1 MRNGIYR
8 LALVGVALVASA
20 CAGTKWVN
28 TWTEPAAAGRA
39 PLKKVLVIGMSA
51 DLANRKAFEDA
62 MVSALQGHKL
72 QATQSMQ
79 VLPEGQVS
87 EDVLRAKVKE
97 GGYDGVLITRLVSVD
112 EQTDYVPPTGGV
124 VAGGY
129 GWGPYWSGYGGWY
142 STVYSPGYLVNT
154 TVVRLQT
161 RLWVAEGEG
170 KPVWTGVSE
179 SVDPTSVKTV
189 SNELSYMVA
198 SELDKQG
205 LI

>member
-1 MRNGIYR
+1 MLGG
-8 LALVGVALVASA
+8 LALLATA

-51 DLANRKAFEDA
+51 DMANRRAFEDA
-62 MVSALQGHKL
+62 MTASLQGYKV
-72 QATQSMQ
+72 QATPSSQ
-79 VLPEGQVS
+79 VLPEGQVT

-112 EQTDYVPPTGGV
+112 EQTDYVPPSTGV

-129 GWGPYWSGYGGWY
+129 GWGPYYGAYGGWY
-142 STVYSPGYLVNT
+142 GTVYSPGYLVNT
-154 TVVRLQT
+154 TVVRLQS

-179 SVDPTSVKTV
+179 SVDPSEVK
-189 SNELSYMVA
+189 SLSKEISFMVA
-198 SELDKQG
+198 KELDKHG